1 MLTEEVPVV
10 EVQDRAESA
19 ERPMP
24 WGPLLRLSA
33 VSLMAFCSMS
43 VVTPTIKEL
52 VRDRFALDPREVSMF
67 MLFHSLPQILLLGLA
82 VGLLSDRWGKR
93 LPLAIIG
100 CFGTGITTLLL
111 PFPDNYNALLGLRLL
126 DGFLGIIGLGMVMT
140 RALDL
145 AAGSNRSR
153 VMAVFTMSIPLGYL
167 LGSLFTLVMGL
178 LNASVTS
185 IYVVV
190 GAGLS
195 LTTLLLLQNLYQKE
209 AVSARE
215 PGVGAMWTAVKGMPR
230 LWLPIFFGFI
240 DKFSFALLATMPAL
254 VLADK
259 YGQSGYL
266 AAGGVMT
273 AFWIA
278 FTAAGAPAGYLTQ
291 RFGAWSVV
299 AVGSIGY
306 GLSLTLA
313 VMFGSVWAFLTCI
326 ITAGAFTSLKFI
338 SNMVVISEMARP
350 DEKATAISA
359 FNLMGSYGLLLGFI
373 ITGIS
378 AKYLGYLTT
387 FGITGALEILC
398 GFLAVWAVKATVSRK
413 DNEDAVLELRT
424 DISTNGI

>member
-1 MLTEEVPVV
+1 
-10 EVQDRAESA
+10 
-19 ERPMP
+19 
-24 WGPLLRLSA
+24 
-33 VSLMAFCSMS
+33 
-43 VVTPTIKEL
+43 
-52 VRDRFALDPREVSMF
+52 

-111 PFPDNYNALLGLRLL
+111 PFPDNYNALLGLRLV

-178 LNASVTS
+178 LGASVTA

-190 GAGLS
+190 GAALA
-195 LTTLLLLQNLYQKE
+195 LTTLLLLQDLSQKE

-215 PGVGAMWTAVKGMPR
+215 PGVRAMWMAVKGMPR
-230 LWLPIFFGFI
+230 LWLPIFFGFV

-273 AFWIA
+273 AFWLA
-278 FTAAGAPAGYLTQ
+278 FTAAGAPAGYLTH
-291 RFGAWSVV
+291 RFGAWLVV

-306 GLSLTLA
+306 GVSLTLA
-313 VMFGSVWAFLTCI
+313 VMFGSVWAFLVFI
-326 ITAGAFTSLKFI
+326 ILAGAFTSLKFI

-350 DEKATAISA
+350 DEKATAMSA

-373 ITGIS
+373 VTGIS
-378 AKYLGYLTT
+378 AKYLGYLAT
-387 FGITGALEILC
+387 FGFTGALEILC
-398 GFLAVWAVKATVSRK
+398 GILAVWVVKSSLPRK
-413 DNEDAVLELRT
+413 DRKEAVLELRT
-424 DISTNGI
+424 DISANGI